1 MKDLKIFLEIL
12 LILISSSSC
21 VKREDKDKFR
31 YDTEV
36 IAIFSSYGVSE
47 HTHDGMIYK
56 GLINASDS
64 LGIVFRPII
73 PFTYEEGTNT
83 IERLVKNNQLGKKRL
98 IISIDPEYSD
108 YLRKL
113 ASQGI
118 VTDSDSTKVL
128 VFDGDLSHP
137 DLYSIHVPLYAP
149 MYEAGYLAGKMDSVN
164 NARIY
169 IANDNY
175 RYIREG
181 KDGFVDGFALSGG
194 NVDVVDFSEINDDN
208 TEGFYKA
215 TFAYTTYAEECCNE
229 SYDIV
234 LPFCG
239 ETIMGFLRYNREF
252 PGSFYTVGVGA
263 DMSVYS
269 PDVPFSCVEHLDR
282 VVNECVV
289 AWIENRL
296 EHKMT
301 FGMDGGWVEL
311 IVSGNYRNQL
321 GQVPS
326 EIHRQALEKEAGYE
340 R

>member
-1 MKDLKIFLEIL
+1 MRNIFKIL
-12 LILISSSSC
+12 LILVCLSSC
-21 VKREDKDKFR
+21 TKHKGDSDRFK
-31 YDTEV
+31 YDMEV

-47 HTHDGMIYK
+47 HTHDGLIYS
-56 GLINASDS
+56 GLIKATDS

-73 PFTYEEGTNT
+73 PFTYEDGTNT
-83 IERLVKNNQLGKKRL
+83 IDRLIKSDQSGKKRL
-98 IISIDPEYSD
+98 IISADPEYSD
-108 YLRKL
+108 YLSKL
-113 ASQGI
+113 ASEGGVI
-118 VTDSDSTKVL
+118 DSDSTKVL

-137 DLYSIHVPLYAP
+137 DLYTVHVPLYAV
-149 MYEAGYLAGKMDSVN
+149 MYEAGYLAGRMDSVS

-175 RYIREG
+175 RYMREG
-181 KDGFVDGFALSGG
+181 KDGFIDGFALGG
-194 NVDVVDFSEINDDN
+194 GDDIDVVDFSEINDDD

-215 TFAYTTYAEECCNE
+215 SLAYLYAEECYNDSC
-229 SYDIV
+229 DMV
-234 LPFCG
+234 LPVCG

-311 IVSGNYRNQL
+311 IVSGNYKNQL

>member
-1 MKDLKIFLEIL
+1 MKDLKVILKIL
-12 LILISSSSC
+12 LILISLSSC
-21 VKREDKDKFR
+21 VKSDDKDGFR

-36 IAIFSSYGVSE
+36 IAVFSSYGVSE
-47 HTHDGMIYK
+47 HTHDGLIYK
-56 GLINASDS
+56 GLIKATDS
-64 LGIVFRPII
+64 LGIVFRPVI
-73 PFTYEEGTNT
+73 PFTYEDGTNT
-83 IERLVKNNQLGKKRL
+83 IDRLIKSDQSGKKRL
-98 IISIDPEYSD
+98 IISADPEYSD
-108 YLRKL
+108 YLSKL
-113 ASQGI
+113 ASDGGI
-118 VTDSDSTKVL
+118 IDSDSTKLL

-137 DLYSIHVPLYAP
+137 DLYAVHVPLYAV
-149 MYEAGYLAGKMDSVN
+149 MYEAGYLAGRMDSVN

-175 RYIREG
+175 RYMREG
-181 KDGFVDGFALSGG
+181 KDGFIDGFALGG
-194 NVDVVDFSEINDDN
+194 GDDIDVVDFSEINDDN
-208 TEGFYKA
+208 REGFYKA
-215 TFAYTTYAEECCNE
+215 SLAYLYAEECYNDSC
-229 SYDIV
+229 DMV
-234 LPFCG
+234 LPVCG